1 MEEITNEFR
10 EIRNEKK
17 MSASEVALLAF
28 GDKNQYNRVT
38 NFENLRRGV
47 TLETFIEMLKA
58 MNCKL
63 EIIDLNPK

>member
-28 GDKNQYNRVT
+28 GDKNQYNRIT

-63 EIIDLNPK
+63 EIIDLNN

>member
-1 MEEITNEFR
+1 MEEITKEFR

-63 EIIDLNPK
+63 EIIDLNN

>member
-1 MEEITNEFR
+1 
-10 EIRNEKK
+10 
-17 MSASEVALLAF
+17 MSAAEVALLAF
-28 GDKNQYNRVT
+28 GDKNQYNRIT

-63 EIIDLNPK
+63 EIIDLNN

>member
-1 MEEITNEFR
+1 MEEITSEFR

-28 GDKNQYNRVT
+28 GDKNQYNRIT

-63 EIIDLNPK
+63 EIIDLNN

>member
-1 MEEITNEFR
+1 MEEITSEFR
-10 EIRNEKK
+10 GIRNEKK

-28 GDKNQYNRVT
+28 GDKNQYNRIT

-47 TLETFIEMLKA
+47 TLETFIEMLRA

-63 EIIDLNPK
+63 EIIDLNN

>member
-1 MEEITNEFR
+1 MEEITSEFR

-28 GDKNQYNRVT
+28 GDKNQYNRIT

-47 TLETFIEMLKA
+47 TLETFIEMLRA

-63 EIIDLNPK
+63 EIIDLNN

>member
-63 EIIDLNPK
+63 EIIDLNN

>member
-47 TLETFIEMLKA
+47 TLESFIEMLKA

-63 EIIDLNPK
+63 EIIDLNS

>member
-28 GDKNQYNRVT
+28 GDKNQYNWVT

-63 EIIDLNPK
+63 EIIDLNN

>member
-47 TLETFIEMLKA
+47 TLETFIEMLRA

-63 EIIDLNPK
+63 EIIDLNN